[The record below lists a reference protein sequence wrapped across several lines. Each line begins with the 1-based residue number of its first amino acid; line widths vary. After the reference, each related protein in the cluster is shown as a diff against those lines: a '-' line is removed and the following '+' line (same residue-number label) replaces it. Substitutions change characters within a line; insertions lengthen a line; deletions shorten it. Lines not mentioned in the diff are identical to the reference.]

1 MPTDTTTTLGLD
13 EYQERSRSTA
23 LYRGVGSN
31 PYYPTLGLAGEAG
44 EIANKVKKIMR
55 DDNDVITEQKREEIR
70 GELGDVLW
78 YTAQIATEFNL
89 SLAAIAQANLD
100 KLASRKARG
109 VLGGSG
115 DNR

>member
-1 MPTDTTTTLGLD
+1 MPNNDISALRLED
-13 EYQERSRSTA
+13 YQQQSRSTA
-23 LYRGVGSN
+23 LYRGAGSN
-31 PYYPTLGLAGEAG
+31 PYYPTLGLVGEAG

-55 DDNDVITEQKREEIR
+55 DDNDVITDEKREAIR

-78 YTAQIATEFNL
+78 YVAQVATEFNL
-89 SLAAIAQANLD
+89 SLAEIAQANLD